1 MPCRNAGPY
10 LMSAVQSVL
19 AQPECLELLL
29 ADGGST
35 DGSLQLLE
43 NLACPATS
51 MQPGNG
57 VATASDAKA

>member
-1 MPCRNAGPY
+1 
-10 LMSAVQSVL
+10 MSAVQSVL